1 MRRADA
7 AWQPSPACAMRQSHP
22 ADHREDTVSQ
32 LSSDDRLAI
41 AELVARYCHAIDHGR
56 WEELGSLFTDDC
68 RLDFGK
74 VMGVFEGRAGLER
87 FITMLRTTGVFMR
100 HYTTNL
106 VVRGDSER
114 ARAESYVL
122 AMTGAPGNLHQTTGR
137 YDDEFVKSDG
147 QWRFRERRAVIEMG

>member
-1 MRRADA
+1 M
-7 AWQPSPACAMRQSHP
+7 
-22 ADHREDTVSQ
+22 SQ

-56 WEELGSLFTDDC
+56 WEELASLFTDDC
-68 RLDFGK
+68 RLDFGE
-74 VMGVFEGRAGLER
+74 VMGVFEGPAGIER
-87 FITMLRTTGVFMR
+87 FIATLRSTGVFMR

-106 VVRGDSER
+106 IVRGDGGR

-137 YDDEFVKSDG
+137 YDDELVKTDG
-147 QWRFRERRAVIEMG
+147 AWRIRERRAVIEMPG